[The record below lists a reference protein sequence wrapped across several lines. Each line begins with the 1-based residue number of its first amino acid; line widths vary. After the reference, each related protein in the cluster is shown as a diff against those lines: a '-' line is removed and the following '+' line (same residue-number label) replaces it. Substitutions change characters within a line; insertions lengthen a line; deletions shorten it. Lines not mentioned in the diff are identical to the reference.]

1 MDLFTLMLS
10 KKNAGTGDLDTSD
23 ATAASIDIA
32 NGKTAYVNGKK
43 ITGSIHEIK
52 ENELYQESWDGN
64 ISIDNS
70 LSKPVFYFK
79 GLPSDGDYIIR
90 PNASVEI
97 STLLEHFTDTIG
109 LTPEKILKE
118 YNILGVQGE
127 AEVGEDGVI
136 IYPSFEEIE
145 WLVATEGDLAIV
157 QHQPVYAT
165 EDANFDIVIF
175 PKYVTLPGQLPINP
189 NNPDGEAIYTPV
201 FVGANGESFHDMTS
215 IDRMIADIYWKDFE
229 NGNKSY
235 LINYT
240 SEDGIHYVRDDDS
253 DEDMVVSLD
262 YNIQLSNP
270 EEWTEYLKYF
280 YLLAPGD
287 NIATLYMY
295 TNGHWE
301 EQCGTKENEEGI
313 PEYNS
318 LEELTTI
325 EANEGDFAVVNS
337 FEYRGVNKTT
347 VFDDIMFPDV
357 VVLPEPFS
365 NLYEPF
371 SFAALNFSDMLA
383 YNPTIAGI
391 VDNPMA
397 TFICHTGEKMGAIPY
412 STTDGVTFI
421 RQPGDI
427 EPHVIFPAK
436 VSCMNTEG
444 SAIAMERWHDYVGYF
459 IKAKTQVQNLYQYNN
474 KQWERVVNI
483 TDAQEFHNLGELIAS
498 ANNAVNNDLAVLYK
512 YDYVHPTIN
521 DKFKKVIFNM
531 GINIEEPIT
540 QNAIGN
546 IVSTTDNSIV
556 GTLTL
561 TPTTCDVTG
570 SMVERNIEY
579 RSTDGKHFED
589 EQLAMYSG
597 LVIFEEDMKV
607 DADNAT
613 NQFMLIE
620 KKVPIAVY
628 RFENGQWIEQK
639 SDTSDATATPMNLE
653 KGVTAYVN
661 GEKITGVL
669 ETVSEYTVGGS
680 MVNVTKDDTKILVS
694 SVEPNKGIFDN
705 ITITHNVNQ
714 DKIAEAIE
722 LSAADIAKGK
732 NVLGI
737 DGTYTSD
744 GNITAGEIPQG
755 KVAYANGQR
764 LEGQASVTNS
774 GSISLLGEAKVTSL
788 GLTFYRSTG
797 NYWGDFYP
805 AKGKYGFAVP
815 NSTVVAAIGLTPE
828 ILAKG
833 NTILGVVGTAEASNE
848 QIAELEARIAEL
860 EAEIAEA
867 NALIDQLNGEEV

>member
-52 ENELYQESWDGN
+52 EDELYQESWDGN

-97 STLLEHFTDTIG
+97 STLLEHFTDKIG
-109 LTPEKILKE
+109 LTPEKILRD
-118 YNILGVQGE
+118 YNILGVQGNAE
-127 AEVGEDGVI
+127 AGI
-136 IYPSFEEIE
+136 QIFESLEELNAID
-145 WLVATEGDLAIV
+145 ASEGDLAVVNSIEYKGITRTTV
-157 QHQPVYAT
+157 
-165 EDANFDIVIF
+165 FDEVMF
-175 PKYVTLPGQLPINP
+175 PEVVTLPGSFIQEQP
-189 NNPDGEAIYTPV
+189 TPYE
-201 FVGANGESFHDMTS
+201 FSAEKFS
-215 IDRMIADIYWKDFE
+215 E
-229 NGNKSY
+229 NGMS
-235 LINYT
+235 T
-240 SEDGIHYVRDDDS
+240 MAA
-253 DEDMVVSLD
+253 MVD
-262 YNIQLSNP
+262 PN
-270 EEWTEYLKYF
+270 
-280 YLLAPGD
+280 
-287 NIATLYMY
+287 M
-295 TNGHWE
+295 
-301 EQCGTKENEEGI
+301 
-313 PEYNS
+313 
-318 LEELTTI
+318 
-325 EANEGDFAVVNS
+325 
-337 FEYRGVNKTT
+337 
-347 VFDDIMFPDV
+347 
-357 VVLPEPFS
+357 
-365 NLYEPF
+365 
-371 SFAALNFSDMLA
+371 
-383 YNPTIAGI
+383 I
-391 VDNPMA
+391 V
-397 TFICHTGEKMGAIPY
+397 FICKTETTMGSIPY
-412 STTDGVTFI
+412 STIDGITFT
-421 RQPGDI
+421 RMPGEI
-427 EPHVIFPAK
+427 EPHVKFL
-436 VSCMNTEG
+436 VNTAYANNDTAEG
-444 SAIAMERWHDYVGYF
+444 AMLGEWHDYLGYF
-459 IKAKTQVQNLYQYNN
+459 IRAKTRIQDLYQYNN
-474 KQWERVVNI
+474 KQWIKVADI
-483 TDAQEFHNLGELIAS
+483 TNAKEFSNLGELTAS
-498 ANNAVNNDLAVLYK
+498 VDNVAEGDLAILYK
-512 YDYVHPTIN
+512 YDYVHPTTN
-521 DKFKKVIFNM
+521 DKFNKIIFTV
-531 GINIEEPIT
+531 GIDVENPIT
-540 QNAIGN
+540 QNENSN
-546 IVSTTDNSIV
+546 IVSTSDGSIV
-556 GTLTL
+556 GAISL
-561 TPTTCDVTG
+561 TPTSCGVQG
-570 SMVERNIEY
+570 SMLEHDINYTSVDSKR
-579 RSTDGKHFED
+579 FED
-589 EQLAMYSG
+589 GMLYLYSG
-597 LVIFEEDMKV
+597 LFTFEEDMKV

-620 KKVPIAVY
+620 KKVPIGVY
-628 RFENGQWIEQK
+628 RFENGQWVEQQ

-669 ETVSEYTVGGS
+669 ETVSEYTVGGN
-680 MVNVTKDDTKILVS
+680 MVNVTKNDTKILVS

-732 NVLGI
+732 NVLGV

>member
-118 YNILGVQGE
+118 YNILGVQGNAE
-127 AEVGEDGVI
+127 AGI
-136 IYPSFEEIE
+136 QIFE
-145 WLVATEGDLAIV
+145 
-157 QHQPVYAT
+157 
-165 EDANFDIVIF
+165 
-175 PKYVTLPGQLPINP
+175 
-189 NNPDGEAIYTPV
+189 
-201 FVGANGESFHDMTS
+201 
-215 IDRMIADIYWKDFE
+215 
-229 NGNKSY
+229 
-235 LINYT
+235 
-240 SEDGIHYVRDDDS
+240 
-253 DEDMVVSLD
+253 
-262 YNIQLSNP
+262 
-270 EEWTEYLKYF
+270 
-280 YLLAPGD
+280 
-287 NIATLYMY
+287 
-295 TNGHWE
+295 
-301 EQCGTKENEEGI
+301 
-313 PEYNS
+313 S
-318 LEELTTI
+318 LEELTAI
-325 EANEGDFAVVNS
+325 NASEGDLAVVNS
-337 FEYRGVNKTT
+337 IEYKGITRTT
-347 VFDDIMFPDV
+347 VFDEIELPEII
-357 VVLPEPFS
+357 VLPEKFTKDQPTPYTFLTEKFS
-365 NLYEPF
+365 ENGMSMITVMIDPNMASVFCQGE
-371 SFAALNFSDMLA
+371 
-383 YNPTIAGI
+383 AG
-391 VDNPMA
+391 
-397 TFICHTGEKMGAIPY
+397 MGMIPY
-412 STTDGVTFI
+412 TTTDGITFT
-421 RQPGDI
+421 RMPGDI
-427 EPHVIFPAK
+427 DPHVKFLA
-436 VSCMNTEG
+436 NTAYGNNDGAEG
-444 SAIAMERWHDYVGYF
+444 NGFGVWHDYLGYF
-459 IKAKTQVQNLYQYNN
+459 IKAKTNTQDLYQYNN
-474 KQWERVVNI
+474 GQWVRVADI
-483 TDAQEFHNLGELIAS
+483 TDAKEFTNLDELKSSTNNINGDIAI
-498 ANNAVNNDLAVLYK
+498 LCK

-521 DKFKKVIFNM
+521 DKFNKVIFNV
-531 GINIEEPIT
+531 GVDIETKEYGT
-540 QNAIGN
+540 SN
-546 IVSTTDNSIV
+546 IVSVKDGSIV
-556 GTLTL
+556 GTLSL
-561 TPTTCDVTG
+561 TPDKCSVTG
-570 SMVERNIEY
+570 SMLEFDINYTNVAGTHYE
-579 RSTDGKHFED
+579 DGI
-589 EQLAMYSG
+589 LSVYSG
-597 LVIFEEDMKV
+597 LITFNEDMKI
-607 DADNAT
+607 DTEDAT

-628 RFENGQWIEQK
+628 RFENGQWIEQQ

-653 KGVTAYVN
+653 KGATAYVN
-661 GEKITGVL
+661 GEKITGLL

-680 MVNVTKDDTKILVS
+680 MVNVAKNDTQIMVS

-705 ITITHNVNQ
+705 ITITHKVNQ

-737 DGTYTSD
+737 NGTYTSD

-755 KVAYANGQR
+755 KVAYSNGQR

-815 NSTVVAAIGLTPE
+815 NSTVAEAIGLSPE
-828 ILAKG
+828 KIAKG
-833 NTILGVVGTAEASNE
+833 NTILGVVGTAESSNA
-848 QIAELEARIAEL
+848 QVAELEARIAEL
-860 EAEIAEA
+860 ETEIAEA